1 MSPFSPGS
9 CFAGKAEPRETAD
22 VTETPCAPPSL
33 ALTIDGHAIEAS
45 PGASLIQAWIAAGMP
60 LTANVGCMGQ
70 GVCGACRVLVRREGD
85 RIATTA
91 LACET
96 RAEAGM
102 QVAFVD
108 HFPARRSHAYDLRAT
123 TDSWQALASIDATFP
138 EAKHCRHCGGCDAA
152 CPKAIEVQKAVT
164 LAVEGRA
171 LAAGALFE
179 HCVMCNLCVA
189 ACPEHIAPAH
199 LGQFLRRMA
208 ASLTLRPGDLIQR
221 LREIEEGRQPIDL
234 DGVQP

>member
-1 MSPFSPGS
+1 MVHEASI
-9 CFAGKAEPRETAD
+9 RITM
-22 VTETPCAPPSL
+22 
-33 ALTIDGHAIEAS
+33 DGHTVDAPA
-45 PGASLIQAWIAAGMP
+45 GASLIQAWLAAGHA
-60 LTANVGCMGQ
+60 LTENVGCMGQ
-70 GVCGACRVLVRREGD
+70 GVCGACRVLVRREGE
-85 RIATTA
+85 RIASAA

-108 HFPARRSHAYDLRAT
+108 HFPARRAHAYDLDALG
-123 TDSWQALASIDATFP
+123 DSWAAIGAIDQVFP

-152 CPKAIEVQKAVT
+152 CPKGIEVQKAVN

-171 LAAGALFE
+171 MTAASLFD

-199 LGQFLRRMA
+199 LGQFLRRMGA
-208 ASLTLRPGDLIQR
+208 ALTLRPGDLVLR
-221 LREIEEGRQPIDL
+221 LQEIEQGRQTIDL
-234 DGVQP
+234 DAPGAQS